1 MRQLV
6 FTKPGEAVV
15 RDAPVPSPGPGEVL
29 VSSHRVGICHSDF
42 ELLEGDYIIPV
53 SYPVVP
59 GHEWSGQVVG
69 VGSDVSDVSVGDKV
83 VGECV
88 VGESGKDHFG
98 FSISGAA
105 AEYFIARAEWL
116 HRLPENVGFTEGA
129 LVEPFSV
136 GYNACERARVRA
148 GDRVVVLG
156 GGPIGLLSA
165 LAAMGLGGEVTLVEP
180 REDRRSLASELD
192 VPHVL
197 GVTGHELVAVAEEA
211 TGGQLFDVV
220 IESAGRPPAM
230 ADALQLA
237 GHRARVMYVGISRSG
252 SAEAHLGLIQL
263 KALEIR
269 GIIGSVGVW
278 PAAIELLASG
288 SVNARAIVTAEF
300 PLDRALDGLKAAEVG
315 SGNVKVH
322 LKVAE

>member
-1 MRQLV
+1 MKQLV
-6 FTKPGEAVV
+6 FTNAGEAVL
-15 RDAPVPSPGPGEVL
+15 RDVPIPSPGLGEVL
-29 VSSHRVGICHSDF
+29 VSSRRVGICHSDF
-42 ELLEGDYIIPV
+42 ELLEGNYIVPV

-59 GHEWSGQVVG
+59 GHEWSGQVAE
-69 VGSDVSDVSVGDKV
+69 VGSGVRDFNVGDKV

-98 FSISGAA
+98 FSIPGAA
-105 AEYFIARAEWL
+105 AEYFIARSEWL
-116 HRLPENVGFTEGA
+116 HRLPDNLGFTEGA

-136 GYNACERARVRA
+136 GYNACECARVRA

-165 LAAMGLGGEVTLVEP
+165 LAAIGLGGEVTLVEP
-180 REDRRSLASELD
+180 RENRRSLASELG

-197 GVTGHELVAVAEEA
+197 GVTDGELVAAAEEV
-211 TGGQLFDVV
+211 TGGRLFDVV
-220 IESAGRPPAM
+220 IESAGKPSAM
-230 ADALQLA
+230 ADALELA

-252 SAEAHLGLIQL
+252 SAEAHLGAIQL

-269 GIIGSVGVW
+269 GIIGSAGVW
-278 PAAIELLASG
+278 PRAIEQLASG
-288 SVNARAIVTAEF
+288 SVNVRAIVTAEF
-300 PLDRALDGLKAAEVG
+300 PLDRALDGLWAAEVA